1 MGKSL
6 KVQYKKKTMKKHK
19 SSGKKYMRK
28 NTKRRSNK
36 KIKRRNMSCKST
48 RKSSRKST
56 RKSSRKSKMR
66 GGSTHGPVG
75 YSWNG
80 GDLGTWPGVQA
91 SQGVNTNGV
100 TMSNHFSLSPNG
112 IVVGGIEPAV
122 STSDDQLINSSSTSM
137 STSMS
142 GGKKKN
148 KRMRCKKQRGGLGFQ
163 SIVNLGRGLESSV
176 KGVYYNYAGESQ
188 PNSQNPYPTQG
199 QYVNSNSRQ
208 TIDNKSID
216 VRDMYIKANETVAK
230 I

>member
-1 MGKSL
+1 MGKSM
-6 KVQYKKKTMKKHK
+6 KVQYKKKTMKKRK
-19 SSGKKYMRK
+19 SSGKKHMRK
-28 NTKRRSNK
+28 NTKRQSMK
-36 KIKRRNMSCKST
+36 KKKGRKMSCKST
-48 RKSSRKST
+48 RKYKRNSR
-56 RKSSRKSKMR
+56 MR
-66 GGSTHGPVG
+66 GGSVNGPVG

-80 GDLGTWPGVQA
+80 GDVGTWPGVQA
-91 SQGVNTNGV
+91 SQGMNTDGA

-137 STSMS
+137 S

-148 KRMRCKKQRGGLGFQ
+148 KCMRCKKNTINKKQRGGLGFQ
-163 SIVNLGRGLESSV
+163 SIVNLGRGLEAGV

-199 QYVNSNSRQ
+199 QYVNSNNSQ
-208 TIDNKSID
+208 TSVNNSID